1 MNLQPRT
8 EQITTQ
14 KEVLKT
20 TQGLIWK
27 VGGLTLDAS
36 KFTVGEYV
44 KAGTP
49 VVLPNDNQ
57 LAVPWTAEATGIP
70 YVTTHDV
77 KIVEGSNPIVGA
89 FEEAYFDKKK
99 VTLPADFINAAGGR
113 YKVR

>member
-8 EQITTQ
+8 EQITAQ
-14 KEVLKT
+14 KEILKT

-27 VGGLTLDAS
+27 VGGLTLDAT
-36 KFTVGEYV
+36 KFTAGEYVPAGTAVVLPADNTLAVPFTVG
-44 KAGTP
+44 
-49 VVLPNDNQ
+49 
-57 LAVPWTAEATGIP
+57 ATGTP

-77 KIVEGSNPIVGA
+77 KIVAGSNPIVGA

-99 VTLPADFINAAGGR
+99 VTLPAEFITAAGGR